1 MEVSLCHYH
10 LANEE
15 ASYILE
21 ESGHAPARR
30 ERGRNIRVTTLP
42 CPRRPKERANCQL
55 SGRLEQTRR
64 RVLYFL
70 R

>member
-42 CPRRPKERANCQL
+42 
-55 SGRLEQTRR
+55 
-64 RVLYFL
+64 
-70 R
+70 